1 MIINEHKTVFIHI
14 PKSAGTSIESFFG
27 NKSFKIQP
35 GKHDNIH
42 VIKKRFPDV
51 YKTHRK
57 FAIIRNPYDKMAS
70 WYFYLKRNL
79 GEELNTIGFDEWL
92 VDPLKLWH
100 ADDPISF
107 LDPQHTWIDETVEII
122 RYENLKKEIN
132 DFFGEN
138 IDLPVLNKSNHEHYS
153 KYYDKKSSD
162 FIYNKYEED
171 FKKFN
176 YKKI

>member
-1 MIINEHKTVFIHI
+1 MIINEHKTIFIHI

-27 NKSFKIQP
+27 NRSFKIQP

-42 VIKKRFPDV
+42 AIKKRFPNA

-57 FAIIRNPYDKMAS
+57 FAIIRNPYDKMVS

-79 GEELNTIGFDEWL
+79 NKDLNIVDFEEWL
-92 VDPLKLWH
+92 KDPSKLWH

-107 LDPQHTWIDETVEII
+107 LNPQHTWIDETVEII
-122 RYENLKKEIN
+122 KYENLKKEIN
-132 DFFGEN
+132 DFFGKDIN
-138 IDLPVLNKSNHEHYS
+138 LPILNKSNHKHYS
-153 KYYDKKSSD
+153 EYYNSKSSD
-162 FIYNKYEED
+162 IIYNRYKDD